1 MSSYKTC
8 IYDCTY
14 DGQVSILSDNINKVY
29 KGYDI
34 ANFADNVPFPWIK
47 PGPTTNGEN
56 VTIGLYIEG
65 HDHSTTPLSQAA
77 SLAMQMGY
85 FSATSG
91 KDTLNNIY
99 TGRGECAMCVLQN
112 IKDTT
117 NNQSSVPI

>member
-14 DGQVSILSDNINKVY
+14 DGQVSMLSDNINKVY

-34 ANFADNVPFPWIK
+34 ANFSDNVPFPWVIY
-47 PGPTTNGEN
+47 GPTTNSEN
-56 VTIGLYIEG
+56 VPIGLYIEG

-85 FSATSG
+85 YSATSG
-91 KDTLNNIY
+91 KDT
-99 TGRGECAMCVLQN
+99 
-112 IKDTT
+112 
-117 NNQSSVPI
+117 